1 VFITIAGNGLSGNTG
16 DGGQAIDASIDF
28 PSGIAFDTCNNL
40 YITVCTNIGYVRKI
54 AFNPDCVP
62 MAVNEPMQ
70 PAVQG
75 LRMQPNP
82 TTGLVTVT
90 AGVHIHNVV
99 IYNLL
104 GQLVVQ
110 HAGSGKQQQQVDV
123 SMLPLGMY
131 IVRVNEVWT
140 ARLVKE

>member
-1 VFITIAGNGLSGNTG
+1 MGN
-16 DGGQAIDASIDF
+16 ARI
-28 PSGIAFDTCNNL
+28 
-40 YITVCTNIGYVRKI
+40 RKI

-70 PAVQG
+70 LAAQG

-82 TTGLVTVT
+82 TTGSVTVS
-90 AGVHIHNVV
+90 AGVPIQSVV

-104 GQLVVQ
+104 GQVVVQ
-110 HAGSGKQQQQVDV
+110 RAGSGKQQQQVDV
-123 SMLPLGMY
+123 STLPPGMY
-131 IVRVNEVWT
+131 IVRVNVVWT

>member
-1 VFITIAGNGLSGNTG
+1 VFDSCGNLFLGQVNTPR
-16 DGGQAIDASIDF
+16 I
-28 PSGIAFDTCNNL
+28 
-40 YITVCTNIGYVRKI
+40 RKI

-70 PAVQG
+70 PAAQG
-75 LRMQPNP
+75 LSMQPNP
-82 TTGLVTVT
+82 TTGLVTVS
-90 AGVHIHNVV
+90 AGVPIHNVD

-104 GQLVVQ
+104 GQLVMQ

-123 SMLPLGMY
+123 STLPPGMF